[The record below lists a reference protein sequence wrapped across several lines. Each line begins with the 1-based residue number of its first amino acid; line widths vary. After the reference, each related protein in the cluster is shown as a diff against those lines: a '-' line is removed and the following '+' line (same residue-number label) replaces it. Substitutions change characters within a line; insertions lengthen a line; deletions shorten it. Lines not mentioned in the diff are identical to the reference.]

1 MDNVNWMIG
10 LAIMIIRNT
19 LKRGRQD
26 KTDCR
31 PIGVKIDLSEADI
44 NLAHN
49 IATARMDDAIQHSR
63 KPKGLGTY
71 ETNFQGALG
80 EIAVSKWSGVDL
92 EGDYSYIADVK
103 RGYDVAGY
111 QVRTRGKSWY
121 DLGLHSGDSGRFI
134 LALAHDAPVIWLA
147 GWIDIDCA
155 YVGMPGS
162 HTMTTYDYT
171 WICMPQLSL
180 NPMDTLSVIDHPI
193 AA

>member
-1 MDNVNWMIG
+1 MIG

-19 LKRGRQD
+19 LKRDRQD
-26 KTDCR
+26 KTDYR
-31 PIGVKIDLSEADI
+31 SIGVKIDLSESDI
-44 NLAHN
+44 GLAHD
-49 IATARMDDAIQHSR
+49 IATARMNDAIQHSH

-80 EIAVSKWSGVDL
+80 EIAVSKWSGVNLD
-92 EGDYSYIADVK
+92 EDHSYMADVK

-111 QVRTRGKSWY
+111 QVRTMGKSWY

-147 GWIDIDCA
+147 GWIDIERA
-155 YVGMPGS
+155 FLGMPG
-162 HTMTTYDYT
+162 TRTITTYGYT
-171 WICMPQLSL
+171 WIRMPQSLL
-180 NPMDTLSVIDHPI
+180 NPMGTLSVIDIPI